1 MSMINKILYPVAFSP
16 SCTAMGA
23 YVRRAAAMWNAQV
36 SLLHVVDP
44 ASHSGFELYSRSPL
58 EISEEHLAIGRERL
72 AAFHTAE
79 FPPDTHPRIVAAGD
93 AATEIARIAREG
105 KFDLIVMPTHTGFFR
120 RMLLG
125 STTAKVLDDA
135 DCPVL
140 TSTHAETIAPRPLE
154 HREWL
159 CAIDLSS
166 HAERML
172 RFASQ
177 GAAEVNSRMAIIYAI
192 QGGDPE
198 LSVQL
203 DLQQQLHSA
212 EQQKATERITEIQ
225 RTAGTNV
232 PIRIAIGSVKK
243 ALLSAASESDADVLF
258 IGRGQRSGK
267 YGRLRD
273 LTYTVIRDSPFPVLS
288 F

>member
-1 MSMINKILYPVAFSP
+1 MPLITNILYPVAFSP
-16 SCTAMGA
+16 SCTAMAA
-23 YVRRAAAMWNAQV
+23 YVRRAAAICHAQV
-36 SLLHVVDP
+36 TLLHVVDP
-44 ASHSGFELYSRSPL
+44 ASHSGFELYSRSPF
-58 EISEEHLAIGRERL
+58 EISEEHMAIGRERL
-72 AAFHTAE
+72 AAFLAAE
-79 FPPDTHPRIVAAGD
+79 FPPDTCPRFVTAGD
-93 AATEIARIAREG
+93 PARQIAKIAREG
-105 KFDLIVMPTHTGFFR
+105 RFDLIVMPTHTGFFR

-159 CAIDLSS
+159 CAMDLSPN
-166 HAERML
+166 AARIL
-172 RFASQ
+172 RYASQ
-177 GAAEVNSRMAIIYAI
+177 GAAEVNSRLSIIYAM

-203 DLQQQLHSA
+203 DLREQLHQA
-212 EQQKATERITEIQ
+212 EKQKALERIAEIQ
-225 RTAGTNV
+225 SAAGTNV
-232 PIRIAIGSVKK
+232 PVRITTGSVKK
-243 ALLSAASESDADVLF
+243 ALLSMASESDADAIF
-258 IGRGQRSGK
+258 IGRGPRSGK

-273 LTYTVIRDSPFPVLS
+273 LSYTIIRDSPFPVLS

>member
-1 MSMINKILYPVAFSP
+1 
-16 SCTAMGA
+16 
-23 YVRRAAAMWNAQV
+23 MWNAQV

-58 EISEEHLAIGRERL
+58 EISEEHLTIGRERL

-79 FPPDTHPRIVAAGD
+79 FPPDTCPRVVAAGD

-192 QGGDPE
+192 QGGDPQ

-243 ALLSAASESDADVLF
+243 ALLSAAGESDADVLF

>member
-1 MSMINKILYPVAFSP
+1 
-16 SCTAMGA
+16 
-23 YVRRAAAMWNAQV
+23 
-36 SLLHVVDP
+36 
-44 ASHSGFELYSRSPL
+44 
-58 EISEEHLAIGRERL
+58 
-72 AAFHTAE
+72 
-79 FPPDTHPRIVAAGD
+79 
-93 AATEIARIAREG
+93 
-105 KFDLIVMPTHTGFFR
+105 
-120 RMLLG
+120 MLLG

-192 QGGDPE
+192 QGGDPQ

-243 ALLSAASESDADVLF
+243 TLLSAAGESDADVLF